1 MRKTLENHEKPIVS
15 PWFRRLQMVVSTHHS
30 LLGVAQQE
38 RAAQQSLL
46 AQLLPGRPGEKVG
59 SWDGEEMLF
68 WDISL
73 GTYKKLYIENHNF

>member
-1 MRKTLENHEKPIVS
+1 MFSSSTNGGDK
-15 PWFRRLQMVVSTHHS
+15 THHS

-59 SWDGEEMLF
+59 SWDGEEWLMMVYNGWWF
-68 WDISL
+68 QPTIGW
-73 GTYKKLYIENHNF
+73 